1 VLKKSAATPDGPDH
15 RAPSRLR
22 GVLLVVGIMLL
33 AANLRPAL
41 TSVAPLIGQIRADT
55 GMSNGVAGL
64 LTTLPLVAFGA
75 LSSAAPGLARRFGM
89 GHALLASMLLLAAGI
104 LLRSAG
110 AVWALFLGTA
120 VLGAAIVVGNVLLPG
135 LVKREFPGRAGLM
148 TSVYSTAMGISAA
161 LAAGASVP
169 VARLTG
175 VGWRGALALWALP
188 AFLTAVA
195 WLSQLRRGDRPAN
208 TSTRS
213 PGVGGLW
220 RSALAWQVT
229 LFMGLQS
236 LAYYVTLTWLPEI
249 LREEGLSAA
258 RAGWLLALAQAVA
271 IVTMFLGP
279 VLAGR
284 TPSQRGVV
292 TVAVGLSGAGILGLL
307 VAGSTASILWVVL
320 LGLGQGACFSLAL
333 TFFALRAPDPQHA
346 AALSGMAQ
354 SVGYLL
360 AAAGPSL
367 FGVLRD
373 ATHAWTV
380 PLALLLAITACLLI
394 AGLGA
399 ARDAHVASPE
409 DTR

>member
-1 VLKKSAATPDGPDH
+1 
-15 RAPSRLR
+15 
-22 GVLLVVGIMLL
+22 VLLVFGIVLL

-41 TSVAPLIGQIRADT
+41 TSVAPLIGQIRAETD
-55 GMSNGVAGL
+55 MPNGVAGL
-64 LTTLPLVAFGA
+64 LTTLPLAAFGA
-75 LSSAAPGLARRFGM
+75 LSPGAPRLARRFGM
-89 GHALLASMLLLAAGI
+89 EHALLVSMLLLAAGI

-110 AVWALFLGTA
+110 ALWALFLGTA
-120 VLGAAIVVGNVLLPG
+120 ILGAAIVVGNVLLPG
-135 LVKREFPGRAGLM
+135 LVKREFPERAGLM

-175 VGWRGALALWALP
+175 MGWRGALALWALP
-188 AFLTAVA
+188 ALLTAVA
-195 WLSQLRRGDRPAN
+195 WLPQLRRSDRPAN
-208 TSTRS
+208 TSTRTS
-213 PGVGGLW
+213 GVSGLW
-220 RSALAWQVT
+220 RSPLAWQVT
-229 LFMGLQS
+229 FFMGLQS

-249 LREEGLSAA
+249 LREQGMSTA
-258 RAGWLLALAQAVA
+258 RAGWMLALAQAVA
-271 IVTMFLGP
+271 IVTMFLAP
-279 VLAGR
+279 VLASR
-284 TPSQRGVV
+284 RPSQRSVV
-292 TVAVGLSGAGILGLL
+292 AAAVGLSGAGTLGLL

-373 ATHAWTV
+373 ATQAWKV
-380 PLALLLAITACLLI
+380 PLALLLAITVCLLI

-399 ARDAHVASPE
+399 ARDAHVAPAPE
-409 DTR
+409 DTG

>member
-1 VLKKSAATPDGPDH
+1 MTKKAPAAAT
-15 RAPSRLR
+15 PSRLR
-22 GVLLVVGIMLL
+22 SMLLVLAIVLL

-75 LSSAAPGLARRFGM
+75 LSSVAPGLARRFGM
-89 GHALLASMLLLAAGI
+89 EHVLLVGLLLLAAGI

-135 LVKREFPGRAGLM
+135 LVKREFPGRAGFM

-195 WLSQLRRGDRPAN
+195 WLFQLRRGDRPAD
-208 TSTRS
+208 TSAPSFGIGGLRRS
-213 PGVGGLW
+213 P
-220 RSALAWQVT
+220 LAWQVT

-236 LAYYVTLTWLPEI
+236 LAYYVTL
-249 LREEGLSAA
+249 
-258 RAGWLLALAQAVA
+258 
-271 IVTMFLGP
+271 
-279 VLAGR
+279 
-284 TPSQRGVV
+284 
-292 TVAVGLSGAGILGLL
+292 
-307 VAGSTASILWVVL
+307 
-320 LGLGQGACFSLAL
+320 
-333 TFFALRAPDPQHA
+333 
-346 AALSGMAQ
+346 
-354 SVGYLL
+354 
-360 AAAGPSL
+360 
-367 FGVLRD
+367 
-373 ATHAWTV
+373 AW
-380 PLALLLAITACLLI
+380 P
-394 AGLGA
+394 
-399 ARDAHVASPE
+399 
-409 DTR
+409 